1 MLSYFSRFDGY
12 CWQNGG
18 CARLILKINTLTCF
32 ESYKIREIN
41 IQEL

>member
-18 CARLILKINTLTCF
+18 RARLILKINTLTF
-32 ESYKIREIN
+32 EFYKIREIN